1 MTATNLASVDDAE
14 RRPLLEPPLG
24 LASQTSQHEAVQ
36 PSENASPSAG
46 TVSLVI
52 KFTLALTGE
61 GS

>member
-1 MTATNLASVDDAE
+1 MTTTNLASVDYAE
-14 RRPLLEPPLG
+14 RRPLLEPPSG
-24 LASQTSQHEAVQ
+24 LASQTRQHEAVH
-36 PSENASPSAG
+36 PSENASSSTG

>member
-1 MTATNLASVDDAE
+1 MTTTILASVDDAE
-14 RRPLLEPPLG
+14 RRPLLEPPFRI
-24 LASQTSQHEAVQ
+24 ASQTSQHEAVH

-46 TVSLVI
+46 TLSLVI